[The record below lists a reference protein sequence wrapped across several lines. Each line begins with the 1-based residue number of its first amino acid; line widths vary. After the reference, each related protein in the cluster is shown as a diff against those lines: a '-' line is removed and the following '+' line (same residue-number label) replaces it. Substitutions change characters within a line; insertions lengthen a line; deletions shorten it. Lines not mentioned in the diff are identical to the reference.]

1 MSDEKTAY
9 LPIEDYGAI
18 GNLRT
23 AALVGRN
30 GSIDWCCLPRFDRGS
45 VFGGLLDHR
54 RGGHFRIAPPGAPR
68 GDQEYLENTNV
79 LETRF
84 RAGGATVVVS
94 DWMPLRGSLKGRGHS
109 EAEPMVSRWLRVEG
123 GAAEVEVEWA
133 PRLDYARAPTELAR
147 EGAAWVATNREGH
160 RLDLMGLQP
169 EDEVAVE
176 TDAFGPVLRFRLR
189 LEPGEERFLT
199 SRWGD
204 EGEQGR
210 HPEACRTTLDETCEA
225 WREWAGINGAHDWA
239 GEHAGLIA
247 RSKLALKLL
256 TFSESGAIAAAATTS
271 LPEDIGGVRNW
282 DYRYSWIRDA
292 SLTAQAL
299 LAIGHPEEASDFVH
313 WAERV
318 SELRAEEGER
328 FRLMY
333 GLDGELDLEEA
344 ELDHLEGYR
353 GSSPVRV
360 GNAAA
365 DQRQLDIYGELLGS
379 AAELVRMGEDLSE
392 SLSTFL
398 TEVADEACSR
408 WHEPDDGIWEIRDA
422 RAHYTYSKVMVWMAL
437 DRALWLA
444 ERGQIEGDAERWR
457 ETRKIVR
464 KEILDRGLDSNT
476 DAFSMTFGDAELD
489 AANLL
494 LPIYGFLEPEDPRLQ
509 ATIDRTLEELT
520 ENGLVYRYRIDDG
533 LPGEE
538 GAFVLCSFWLVDAL
552 ALSGRTEEARKLF
565 DRLAKRVNHVGLFSE
580 QIDPRTGAFLG
591 NFPQAFSHIGL
602 INSVTYLV
610 VTAGGD
616 VPGPTPLGF
625 RGAGKGPEES

>member
-444 ERGQIEGDAERWR
+444 ERGQIEGDTERWR
-457 ETRKIVR
+457 ETRQIVR

-552 ALSGRTEEARKLF
+552 ALSGRAEEARKLF
-565 DRLAKRVNHVGLFSE
+565 DRLASRVNHVGLFSE